1 MNEGQ
6 ESYKSMACD
15 HLLREL
21 GFKYPFSH
29 YKIKYKIIIIKLK
42 HIIFIIKLNS
52 WNSKEN

>member
-1 MNEGQ
+1 
-6 ESYKSMACD
+6 MACD

-42 HIIFIIKLNS
+42 HINFIIKLNS
-52 WNSKEN
+52 WNSKEK